1 MAFYA
6 QIFMAI
12 FFGVLTISAARNI
25 PKPYRSIDDLA
36 TESGAQLTN
45 CVDECIMKAY
55 SKSFLSGVP
64 ALDAGLLRSQYHPKF
79 SNCIYNCNFEAA
91 VLGSKSKRI
100 VDPIAYSALFSNM

>member
-1 MAFYA
+1 
-6 QIFMAI
+6 
-12 FFGVLTISAARNI
+12 
-25 PKPYRSIDDLA
+25 LA
-36 TESGAQLTN
+36 TENGAQLTN